1 MTRKLNILLSIAVL
15 LLLALFFFIIVSEH
29 GLADLR
35 FIKKERDRLVE
46 DSKRLSRENLTIGIE
61 IDRLKHD
68 PAYIEISTSTD
79 PAPFPTWLSVVAL
92 LPVIV
97 GTTRQFLSSHFLDS
111 LRS

>member
-35 FIKKERDRLVE
+35 FIKKEGDRLVE
-46 DSKRLSRENLTIGIE
+46 DSKRLTRKNLTIGIE

-68 PAYIEISTSTD
+68 PAYIESI
-79 PAPFPTWLSVVAL
+79 A
-92 LPVIV
+92 
-97 GTTRQFLSSHFLDS
+97 RQELGMIGKDEIILKPQSQS
-111 LRS
+111 RQK